1 MLIEL
6 CYLRKNR
13 DLGRFQLQHIGVF
26 MAKERKEVK
35 VDDQWDVESLYPNLE
50 AWKKEFTELT
60 KNKSEKAHWPNIGN
74 YQEKIG
80 EGSDSLTA
88 LLNDTL
94 DVERRL
100 YKLYTYAHLRHDE
113 DVANATYKQV
123 YDQISL
129 LYFDFQKETSWVQ
142 PEILQLPE
150 KTLETYL
157 KDAKLSAHHIYL
169 EKLST
174 LKPHTLTA
182 DKEYLLSLAGK
193 ALDASQKAFGVFNNA
208 DLKFGKIKNEKGEE
222 IELTHGSYSLHL
234 QSKDRTLRKNAV
246 LGLHKKFHEFENT
259 VSEMLNGQVQ
269 RDIFEAKARNYP
281 SSLHAALTPHQID
294 TDVYHNLISTV
305 RKNLPVLH
313 RYISLRK
320 KLLGYDKLHFYDLY
334 VSLIPKFEK
343 QYSYSEGAK
352 LVLDAVKPLGAEYHQ
367 VIEKG
372 LGKERW
378 VDRYENARKRSGA
391 YSSGC
396 YDSVSYILLNYQGT
410 LRDVM
415 TLAHEAG
422 HSVHSHYSNSNQPF
436 QYSNYPIF
444 VAEVASTFNE
454 ELLFRHLM
462 EKATSS
468 EERCYLLNQKIDDVR
483 ATLFRQVQF
492 AEFEL
497 MIHTMGEKGI
507 PLTAATLK
515 EIYRKLNEDYYGPDL
530 TIDPEIEVEFL
541 RIPHF
546 YSNFYVYQYATGISA
561 ANALV
566 EKLMKEGDS
575 ARKAYLKFLSSGSSK
590 YPVELL
596 QIAGVN
602 MRESQPIQTLIDRF
616 NDLVNAFEKEFSTCS

>member
-1 MLIEL
+1 MA
-6 CYLRKNR
+6 KNR
-13 DLGRFQLQHIGVF
+13 KDI
-26 MAKERKEVK
+26 EVG
-35 VDDQWDVESLYPNLE
+35 DQWDVASLYPNLE
-50 AWKKEFTELT
+50 AWKKDFSELT
-60 KNKSEKAHWPNIGN
+60 KGKSEKGCWPHIGN
-74 YQEKIG
+74 YQGKIG
-80 EGSDSLTA
+80 EDSTKLTS

-94 DVERRL
+94 EIERQL

-113 DVANATYKQV
+113 DVANETYKEA
-123 YDQISL
+123 YDRISL
-129 LYFDFQKETSWVQ
+129 LYYDFQNETSWVQ

-157 KDAKLSAHHIYL
+157 KDAKLSDHHIYL
-169 EKLST
+169 EKLSA

-193 ALDASQKAFGVFNNA
+193 ALQTPQKAFGVFNNA

-222 IELTHGSYSLHL
+222 IELTHGSYGLYL

-246 LGLHKKFHEFENT
+246 FGLHRRFHEFENT

-269 RDIFEAKARNYP
+269 RDVFEAKARNYS

-294 TDVYHNLISTV
+294 PEVYHNLISTI
-305 RKNLPVLH
+305 RKNLPTLH
-313 RYISLRK
+313 RYVSLRK
-320 KLLGYDKLHFYDLY
+320 KILGYETLHFYDLY

-343 QYSYSEGAK
+343 HYSYPEGVK
-352 LVLDAVKPLGAEYHQ
+352 LVLDAIKPLGGQYHQ
-367 VIEKG
+367 VLEKG

-396 YDSVSYILLNYQGT
+396 YDSIPYILLNYQGT

-422 HSVHSHYSNSNQPF
+422 HSVHSYYSNKNQPF

-454 ELLFRHLM
+454 ELLFRYLM
-462 EKATSS
+462 ENATTS
-468 EERCYLLNQKIDDVR
+468 EERCYLLNQKIDDIR
-483 ATLFRQVQF
+483 ATLFRQTQF

-497 MIHTMGEKGI
+497 TTHTLAEKGI

-515 EIYRKLNEDYYGPDL
+515 EVYRKLNEDYYGPDL

-546 YSNFYVYQYATGISA
+546 YTSFYVYQYATGISA

-575 ARKAYLKFLSSGSSK
+575 AREGYLNFLSSGSSK

-596 QIAGVN
+596 EIAGVN
-602 MRESQPIQTLIDRF
+602 MRESSPIQTLVDRF
-616 NDLVNAFEKEFSTCS
+616 SELVKQFEKEFLSC

>member
-1 MLIEL
+1 
-6 CYLRKNR
+6 
-13 DLGRFQLQHIGVF
+13 
-26 MAKERKEVK
+26 MAKERSEIQPG
-35 VDDQWDVESLYPNLE
+35 DQWDVTPLYPNLE

-60 KNKSEKAHWPNIGN
+60 KNKSKTTHWPHIGD
-74 YQEKIG
+74 YQGKIR
-80 EGSDSLTA
+80 EGSESLEA
-88 LLNDTL
+88 LLNNTL

-113 DVANATYKQV
+113 DVANETYKHA

-129 LYFDFQKETSWVQ
+129 LYHDFQNETSWVQ
-142 PEILQLPE
+142 PEILQLSE
-150 KTLETYL
+150 KTLESYL
-157 KDAKLSAHHIYL
+157 KDPKLSAHHIYL
-169 EKLST
+169 KKLSA

-182 DKEYLLSLAGK
+182 DKEHLLSLAGK
-193 ALDASQKAFGVFNNA
+193 ALQASQKAFGVFNNA

-222 IELTHGSYSLHL
+222 VDLTHGSYGLYL

-246 LGLHKKFHEFENT
+246 LGLLQKFQEFENT

-281 SSLHAALTPHQID
+281 SALHAALTPHQID
-294 TDVYHNLISTV
+294 VEVYHNLVSTV

-313 RYISLRK
+313 RYVSLRK

-343 QYSYSEGAK
+343 HYSYPEGVE
-352 LVLDAVKPLGAEYHQ
+352 LILDAVKPLGEEYHQ
-367 VIEKG
+367 VLEKG
-372 LGKERW
+372 LREERW

-396 YDSVSYILLNYQGT
+396 YDSVPYILLNYQGT

-422 HSVHSHYSNSNQPF
+422 HSVHSHYSNKNQPF

-462 EKATSS
+462 EKAVTP
-468 EERCYLLNQKIDDVR
+468 EERCYLLNQKIDDIR

-546 YSNFYVYQYATGISA
+546 YSSFYVYQYATGISA

-566 EKLMKEGDS
+566 EKLMKEGGK
-575 ARKAYLKFLSSGSSK
+575 ARKNYLKFLSSGSSK

-596 QIAGVN
+596 EIAGVN
-602 MRESQPIQTLIDRF
+602 MRESGPIQMLIDRF
-616 NDLVNAFEKEFSTCS
+616 EELVKEFEKEFSACS